1 MKQGK
6 AAGSASASLQ
16 GESNEERSASE
27 YWLGRYLMSLTPN
40 ARSVCGHRVK
50 IIGHFIDTGCELTKA
65 GYQEYIKTNAY
76 LLTKEERKILT
87 DFLYFAGVR
96 RLGGRRKERGK
107 IVEKIETL
115 TEASKKKITA
125 YLEWAQ
131 AQRDYSDNSIRIKRD
146 QMSKFFKY
154 FTEFNLANCR
164 DFIATQEHEG
174 KHPKT
179 LNMYMMTLKQYGE
192 FVKKPVTL
200 KKISI
205 QRSMS
210 VENVPTEKEYQGFL
224 EWLKNNEKWQMY
236 WIVKVLGSTGMR
248 KSELNQL
255 TWADIL
261 SGEFYP
267 LCKGKKRRMIYFPK
281 TLVRELKEW
290 LKTHPT
296 ETSRQ
301 LIISKRYDKPLSDR
315 GFSEILKFHADKAGF
330 PKEKAHCHAF
340 RHFFAKQFLTKT
352 KDVIQLAELLGHESV
367 DTTRLYLQKSKAEQA
382 RDVNK
387 YITW

>member
-1 MKQGK
+1 MKK
-6 AAGSASASLQ
+6 ADSAAASPP
-16 GESNEERSASE
+16 EERSEERSTAE
-27 YWLGRYLMSLTPN
+27 EWLGRYLMSLGPN
-40 ARSVCGHRVK
+40 ERAYCGHRVK
-50 IIGHFIDTGCELTKA
+50 IISHFIDADGELSKN
-65 GYQEYIKTNAY
+65 GYREYLKTNGY

-96 RLGGRRKERGK
+96 HLGGRRKERGR

-131 AQRDYSDNSIRIKRD
+131 TQRDYSDNSIRIKRD

-224 EWLKNNEKWQMY
+224 EWLRNNEKWQMY

-248 KSELNQL
+248 KSELYQL

-281 TLVRELKEW
+281 TLVGELKEW
-290 LKTHPT
+290 LKIHPT
-296 ETSRQ
+296 ETSR
-301 LIISKRYDKPLSDR
+301 LLTVSKRFDKPLSNR
-315 GFSEILKFHADKAGF
+315 GLDEILKIHADKAGF

-340 RHFFAKQFLTKT
+340 RHFFAKQFLAKT

-367 DTTRLYLQKSKAEQA
+367 DTTRLYLQKTKEEQA
-382 RDVNK
+382 RDINK